1 MKTSTEYRKDFYNNF
16 NDLLYLKNL
25 IKDVAILYQK
35 QSSSINY
42 TLLDY
47 IDNRILEIENGR

>member
-16 NDLLYLKNL
+16 NDLIYLKTL
-25 IKDVAILYQK
+25 IKDVATLYQK

>member
-16 NDLLYLKNL
+16 NDLPYLKNL
-25 IKDVAILYQK
+25 IKDVVILYQK

>member
-16 NDLLYLKNL
+16 NDLTYLKNL
-25 IKDVAILYQK
+25 IKDVVILYHK

>member
-16 NDLLYLKNL
+16 NDLLYLKTL
-25 IKDVAILYQK
+25 IKDVATLYQK

>member
-1 MKTSTEYRKDFYNNF
+1 MKTSVEYRKDFQDNF
-16 NDLLYLKNL
+16 DNLPYLKNL

>member
-1 MKTSTEYRKDFYNNF
+1 MKTSREYRKDFYNNF